1 MSCAAIAVACAGNV
15 RAEEWLR
22 LRQAGLVAKGDLYVL
37 AGGYSVQL
45 APGLSEALR
54 RGITLTFVQLFEAE
68 RPRDYWFPEDI
79 AVESRRLR
87 LSYNALLRLYQLQ
100 GAGGLESFESETDA
114 LAALGDFADWPV
126 LERKQLSRKSLYRV
140 RCRMFLDTSQ
150 LAKPLQLNAFASGR
164 WDMDSGWR
172 EWSFKP

>member
-22 LRQAGLVAKGDLYVL
+22 LRQAALVAKGDHYVM
-37 AGGYSVQL
+37 AGGYTVQL

-54 RGITLTFVQLFEAE
+54 KGITLTFVQLFEAE

-79 AVESRRLR
+79 AVMSRRLR
-87 LSYNALLRLYQLQ
+87 LSYNALLRLYQLH
-100 GAGGLESFESETDA
+100 GAGGLDNFESEADA
-114 LAALGDFADWPV
+114 LAALGDFAEWPV
-126 LERKQLSRKSLYRV
+126 LERKQLSKKSLYRV